1 MSQFEERWDE
11 CKQAVEKYLENYL
24 AERSENIVQGASD
37 YAEAIHYAVFAGGKR
52 FRPALT
58 LMTGEALGLDDKDL
72 IPYAAAVE
80 LIHCFSLV
88 HDDLPC
94 MDDDDFRRG
103 KPTTHMKFDE
113 ATALL
118 AGDGMIMEAVQLIIQ
133 AYSHSPE
140 LSLNLINCLMEA
152 SGSYGMIAGQ
162 VVDIK
167 AQKTKIDI
175 AELEQVHL
183 HKTGALIRCAADG
196 ACLISKANAQVRE
209 SIREYAELLGL
220 CFQIKDDLLEVE
232 DNKVEMGS
240 FPGLIGVI
248 ASNKMLT
255 DNSDQALELIEGL
268 EGNFENLKE
277 IVRFNSH
284 RSK

>member
-1 MSQFEERWDE
+1 M
-11 CKQAVEKYLENYL
+11 
-24 AERSENIVQGASD
+24 
-37 YAEAIHYAVFAGGKR
+37 
-52 FRPALT
+52 
-58 LMTGEALGLDDKDL
+58 
-72 IPYAAAVE
+72 
-80 LIHCFSLV
+80 
-88 HDDLPC
+88 
-94 MDDDDFRRG
+94 
-103 KPTTHMKFDE
+103 
-113 ATALL
+113 
-118 AGDGMIMEAVQLIIQ
+118 
-133 AYSHSPE
+133 
-140 LSLNLINCLMEA
+140 
-152 SGSYGMIAGQ
+152 
-162 VVDIK
+162 
-167 AQKTKIDI
+167 
-175 AELEQVHL
+175 
-183 HKTGALIRCAADG
+183 
-196 ACLISKANAQVRE
+196 RE